1 MLFDPI
7 SRTIEAA
14 LALFT
19 VLSGQNSADQT
30 AVLGF
35 RAEEFLSGAN
45 GDAPATRIGVLDRE
59 QVDAACPRHG
69 EVQSLTDTAADTATR
84 EGNYRTRA
92 EYGTRV
98 HKEIERQ
105 VNALDDLNFRAEVSA
120 IKSIGENYG
129 KRGSVRVD
137 VLENVGDG
145 TVCVYDIKTGK
156 SGLTPARMAEIANNV
171 HSLYPGTKRTLVIEA
186 RPGAWRPRGK

>member
-1 MLFDPI
+1 M
-7 SRTIEAA
+7 
-14 LALFT
+14 
-19 VLSGQNSADQT
+19 SGQNSADQT

-145 TVCVYDIKTGK
+145 TVCACLSPQLRKAMWGADF
-156 SGLTPARMAEIANNV
+156 LTMSRRVRGGRE
-171 HSLYPGTKRTLVIEA
+171 T
-186 RPGAWRPRGK
+186 RPSM